1 MKWVNGDIWIYHK
14 LGSTIVIPTNA
25 GWKSDGNN
33 VMGRGLAKQASE
45 KFKDLSLMYGQYC
58 KIKQPHCYFENK
70 RLILVPSKK
79 LNEKQV
85 TIIKDHL
92 ALVFDKVTP
101 DRDSERVKINMNSIL
116 EKKQEP
122 EGLSV
127 KPINQKGFGGKRPQ
141 VYC

>member
-1 MKWVNGDIWIYHK
+1 MTTEQFTYWLQGFFEVSGD
-14 LGSTIVIPTNA
+14 
-25 GWKSDGNN
+25 
-33 VMGRGLAKQASE
+33 
-45 KFKDLSLMYGQYC
+45 
-58 KIKQPHCYFENK
+58 
-70 RLILVPSKK
+70 KK

-101 DRDSERVKINMNSIL
+101 DRESKRVKINMNSIL

-127 KPINQKGFGGKRPQ
+127 KPSPQKGFGGKRPQ

>member
-1 MKWVNGDIWIYHK
+1 MTTEQFTYWLQGFFEVSGD
-14 LGSTIVIPTNA
+14 
-25 GWKSDGNN
+25 
-33 VMGRGLAKQASE
+33 
-45 KFKDLSLMYGQYC
+45 
-58 KIKQPHCYFENK
+58 
-70 RLILVPSKK
+70 KK

-101 DRDSERVKINMNSIL
+101 DRDSKRVKINMNSIL

-141 VYC
+141 IYC